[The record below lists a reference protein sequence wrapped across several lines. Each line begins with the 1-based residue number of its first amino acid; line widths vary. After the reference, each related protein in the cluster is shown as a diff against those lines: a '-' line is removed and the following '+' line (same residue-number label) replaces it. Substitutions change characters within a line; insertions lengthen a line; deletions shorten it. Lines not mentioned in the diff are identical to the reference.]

1 MKSKNGNCIGKF
13 FILLIL
19 MTSVLF
25 LGCIQKEEQEQQDV
39 LSRVD
44 EIQMNQDQKSI
55 GELKKIIETDPDNH
69 TRERAIF
76 VLSNIE
82 IKKNVT
88 AETIDFLKGI
98 AYNEEND
105 AVRTAAYANLARIR
119 EKYPFEPDDALEVR
133 VKGDVRK
140 GSTITVYFNV
150 KTTQKLDANAWI
162 KLTDF
167 RNDTARGIILKDK
180 IPVRFSID
188 KGETREI
195 PFNIYIQREGEYLIL
210 AALKLN
216 LDKVDSRTIK
226 KAIFLKVESNS
237 GSFNITNTD

>member
-1 MKSKNGNCIGKF
+1 MN
-13 FILLIL
+13 
-19 MTSVLF
+19 
-25 LGCIQKEEQEQQDV
+25 QEQG
-39 LSRVD
+39 
-44 EIQMNQDQKSI
+44 SI
-55 GELKKIIETDPDNH
+55 GELKRIIETDPDNH

-76 VLSNIE
+76 VLSDIE

-88 AETIDFLKGI
+88 TETIDFLKGI
-98 AYNEEND
+98 AYQEEND

-119 EKYPFEPDDALEVR
+119 ERYPFEPDSALEVL

-140 GSTITVYFNV
+140 GSTITILFNV
-150 KTTQKLDANAWI
+150 KTTQRLDANAWI
-162 KLTDF
+162 KLTDLK
-167 RNDTARGIILKDK
+167 NDTSDGIILKDE

-188 KGETREI
+188 KGEAKEI

-226 KAIFLKVESNS
+226 KAIFLNVKSNS